1 MAEPLV
7 PPSVKENA
15 LMRLVNVKLPE
26 KLVDGLDEL
35 VKAKIYH
42 SRSDAIR
49 VAVRHLLDRELYDR
63 GQRE

>member
-1 MAEPLV
+1 
-7 PPSVKENA
+7 
-15 LMRLVNVKLPE
+15 MRLVNVKLPE

-63 GQRE
+63 GKRE